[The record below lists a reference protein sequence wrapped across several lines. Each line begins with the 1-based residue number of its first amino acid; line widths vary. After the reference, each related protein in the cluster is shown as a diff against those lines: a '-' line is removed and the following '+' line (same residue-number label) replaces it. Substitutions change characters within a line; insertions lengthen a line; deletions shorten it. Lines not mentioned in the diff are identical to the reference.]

1 MAHCFFVPAGLLWLA
16 GLGLLGCAE
25 GQGRASVIGE
35 LASHL
40 RSEYA
45 FEEMGARLAT
55 TLQDNEATGAYAE
68 ATSAEALALALTR
81 DLQAVSQDRHLR
93 VVPLQ
98 PPPGAQGT
106 PSGPPPNGAIEEV
119 RVLEGN
125 IGYLRMLAVPALAQA
140 RGAVAAAFAG
150 LQQTDALIL
159 DCRDNG
165 GGDPRTVAWYV
176 SHLLE
181 GPPIVINRFHARGGS
196 VEEFA
201 TTDLGALS
209 YGGVKPVFV
218 LTSPRTFSGGEELA
232 YDLQAMG
239 RAVLVGEV
247 TGGGANPARAVPIGM
262 NLEQPLLAFI
272 PFAYPENPFTH
283 ANWEGRGVQPDLE
296 VPEQRALEVAL
307 AEARD
312 LLAQGHE

>member
-1 MAHCFFVPAGLLWLA
+1 MDPAMAHRFFVPARLLSLA
-16 GLGLLGCAE
+16 GLVLLGCAE
-25 GQGRASVIGE
+25 GPGRSSVIDE

-55 TLQDNEATGAYAE
+55 TLQDNEAAGAYAE
-68 ATSAEALALALTR
+68 ATSAEALGLALTR

-98 PPPGAQGT
+98 PPAGEQAG
-106 PSGPPPNGAIEEV
+106 PPNGAIEGV
-119 RVLEGN
+119 SVLDGN
-125 IGYLRMLAVPALAQA
+125 IGYLRMLAVPALEQA
-140 RGAVAAAFAG
+140 RGAVAAAFAA

-176 SHLLE
+176 SHLLQ
-181 GPPIVINRFHARGGS
+181 GPAIVINRFHIRGGG
-196 VEEFA
+196 VQEFA

-209 YGGVKPVFV
+209 YGALKPVFV
-218 LTSPRTFSGGEELA
+218 LISPRTFSGGEELA
-232 YDLQAMG
+232 YDLQAMA

-247 TGGGANPARAVPIGM
+247 TGGGANPVRGVPIGQ

-307 AEARD
+307 EEARK
-312 LLAQGHE
+312 LLAQGRE